1 MHGAWCCRSIS
12 QKMREAGAGLHSG
25 LWVLRSKQSLL
36 RCCSLP
42 AQAETFCPAT
52 KETRDGLICPW
63 GGTSEKS
70 GQFGAQAPLGFR
82 ERPARLRAMGPRPEP
97 WGKPLREGGER
108 KGKRCYACSSQR
120 WAGKQNF
127 CRARTRG
134 RGLGDSPSR
143 SRSPP
148 GRRGQPGLPTAAMPA
163 AGEPPS
169 AAANGLEPMAGELQ
183 YLQQV
188 RHILQHGHRKD
199 DRTGTGTISVFGM
212 QARYSLRG
220 RHRGGTRSPRA
231 APQRW
236 GSGAIFSA
244 RGAAEV
250 FGGNPADPS
259 PYSRLPRLRDTPG
272 NAFCILGRSGSA
284 PGCGGERGRM
294 GREPSCCAGRGGRT
308 GEIGLCMLEKFP
320 LSLL

>member
-1 MHGAWCCRSIS
+1 
-12 QKMREAGAGLHSG
+12 
-25 LWVLRSKQSLL
+25 
-36 RCCSLP
+36 
-42 AQAETFCPAT
+42 
-52 KETRDGLICPW
+52 
-63 GGTSEKS
+63 
-70 GQFGAQAPLGFR
+70 
-82 ERPARLRAMGPRPEP
+82 
-97 WGKPLREGGER
+97 
-108 KGKRCYACSSQR
+108 
-120 WAGKQNF
+120 
-127 CRARTRG
+127 
-134 RGLGDSPSR
+134 
-143 SRSPP
+143 
-148 GRRGQPGLPTAAMPA
+148 
-163 AGEPPS
+163 
-169 AAANGLEPMAGELQ
+169 MAGELQ

-220 RHRGGTRSPRA
+220 RHRGGTRGPRA

-250 FGGNPADPS
+250 FGGSSAAPS

-284 PGCGGERGRM
+284 PGWGGERREM

-320 LSLL
+320 LSLLWGRIVYPIKVYPNPPLSAFYMPGLRGPACCPMVSLAALCKIPLCKPSTSICRRTLLQEKKRQALIFLGPNNSIAHPFPASYLISKLLSIRWGRCPLEKTLGQLALTNWWSSLTACICLLYFQISFHC